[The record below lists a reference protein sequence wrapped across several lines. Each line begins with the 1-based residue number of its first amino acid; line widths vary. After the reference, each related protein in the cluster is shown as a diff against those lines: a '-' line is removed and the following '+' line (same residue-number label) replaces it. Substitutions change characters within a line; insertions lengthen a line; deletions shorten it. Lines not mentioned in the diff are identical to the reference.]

1 MWNHAPEMRSKGGQT
16 VKLASGDMRNL
27 IAFLFAQRF
36 FFEPGDA
43 AKGKKVYEAKSCA
56 NCHEMRRTQT
66 GAPDLTQATEVFS
79 PITLTAS
86 IWRHGPPMLKAMKQ
100 QNIEWPEF
108 EKSEM
113 TDLIAWLNSRIM
125 TKIAPNTPDARPAP
139 GK

>member
-1 MWNHAPEMRSKGGQT
+1 MRSKGGQT
-16 VKLASGDMRNL
+16 EKLASGEMRNL

-43 AKGKKVYEAKSCA
+43 AKGRKVYESKSCG
-56 NCHEMRRTQT
+56 NCHEMRRAQT
-66 GAPDLTQATEVFS
+66 GAPDLTQATEAFS

-86 IWRHGPPMLKAMKQ
+86 IWRHGPSMLKAMKQ

-113 TDLIAWLNSRIM
+113 TDLIAWLNSRIV
-125 TKIAPNTPDARPAP
+125 TRIAPNTQDANPASQR
-139 GK
+139 